1 MIIVSSREFR
11 QNQRLYFD
19 KVDQGEKVIVQR
31 GNDKSCALS
40 AVSED
45 DVYFTAEMLARLKD
59 SLEEAQ
65 KGNYLEINSDE
76 EVRKL
81 LGL

>member
-31 GNDKSCALS
+31 GNDKSYALS

-45 DVYFTAEMLARLKD
+45 GVYFTAEMLARLKD

-76 EVRKL
+76 EIRKL